1 MEHSALQPSAHL
13 ALVELAA
20 GAAGSSSSSFADR
33 PSKVKLD
40 DAAAI
45 HLGVNG
51 SGGDDPFFTST
62 ASRLDLEPT
71 TAGPHELSPVELAGV
86 IVAAALITA
95 ALIGFGIWMHFRRK
109 KSKSQELNSAT
120 GGRMNGGPNHHP
132 VAPQVSVISMETDVR
147 PAGEFASPKSSNS
160 SNSSTMLA
168 SNLFRSRIIVYRFD
182 LVGGRSSALGTTT
195 ENNKSCWPWDN
206 GRFGPSSSFQ
216 GDNNNN
222 SSVFYTVRQNS
233 YGSTGYIG
241 SLGPYRSDGVG
252 QSEEDEMGSF
262 TDYGSIVGSFPP
274 SPAGSFRSAIDA
286 PGFSRSRAGTGTS
299 FATVMSFGS
308 YRSRASNTA
317 SFHTCVEEEFS

>member
-1 MEHSALQPSAHL
+1 MEFEVWIARENPICIPKRNQRFVQCRRVCVENSYAPSDRLLNESSTSRSSIFFNLQNHPSISSSAQKEKSSTCAENRRVMEHSDLTQPLTHL
-13 ALVELAA
+13 GLVELT
-20 GAAGSSSSSFADR
+20 GGSSSSSFADR

-40 DAAAI
+40 DTI

-51 SGGDDPFFTST
+51 SDDPFFTT

-86 IVAAALITA
+86 IVAAALVTVAI
-95 ALIGFGIWMHFRRK
+95 IGLGVWMHCRRK
-109 KSKSQELNSAT
+109 KSKSQETT
-120 GGRMNGGPNHHP
+120 GGRMNGPHHP

-147 PAGEFASPKSSNS
+147 PAA
-160 SNSSTMLA
+160 
-168 SNLFRSRIIVYRFD
+168 
-182 LVGGRSSALGTTT
+182 
-195 ENNKSCWPWDN
+195 
-206 GRFGPSSSFQ
+206 
-216 GDNNNN
+216 
-222 SSVFYTVRQNS
+222 VRQNS

-241 SLGPYRSDGVG
+241 SHGPYRMDGGSGG

-274 SPAGSFRSAIDA
+274 SPAGSFRSALDA

-299 FATVMSFGS
+299 FATVKSFGS

>member
-1 MEHSALQPSAHL
+1 MEHSDLTQPLAHL
-13 ALVELAA
+13 GLVELT
-20 GAAGSSSSSFADR
+20 GGSSSSSFADR

-40 DAAAI
+40 DAI

-51 SGGDDPFFTST
+51 SDDPFFTT

-86 IVAAALITA
+86 IVAAALVTVAI
-95 ALIGFGIWMHFRRK
+95 IGLGVWMHCRRK
-109 KSKSQELNSAT
+109 KSKSQETT
-120 GGRMNGGPNHHP
+120 GGRMNGPHHP

-147 PAGEFASPKSSNS
+147 PAGQLIS
-160 SNSSTMLA
+160 A
-168 SNLFRSRIIVYRFD
+168 SNV
-182 LVGGRSSALGTTT
+182 SSAYRSQTIA
-195 ENNKSCWPWDN
+195 
-206 GRFGPSSSFQ
+206 
-216 GDNNNN
+216 
-222 SSVFYTVRQNS
+222 VRQNS

-241 SLGPYRSDGVG
+241 SHGPYRMDGGSGG

-274 SPAGSFRSAIDA
+274 SPAGSFRSALDA

-299 FATVMSFGS
+299 FATVKSFGS

>member
-1 MEHSALQPSAHL
+1 MEHSDLTPLAHS
-13 ALVELAA
+13 LVELT
-20 GAAGSSSSSFADR
+20 GAGSSSSSFADR

-40 DAAAI
+40 GDFAV

-95 ALIGFGIWMHFRRK
+95 ALIGFGVWMHFRRK
-109 KSKSQELNSAT
+109 KSKSQELNTAT
-120 GGRMNGGPNHHP
+120 GRMNGGPNHHHHP

-147 PAGEFASPKSSNS
+147 PAA
-160 SNSSTMLA
+160 
-168 SNLFRSRIIVYRFD
+168 
-182 LVGGRSSALGTTT
+182 
-195 ENNKSCWPWDN
+195 
-206 GRFGPSSSFQ
+206 
-216 GDNNNN
+216 
-222 SSVFYTVRQNS
+222 VRQNS

-241 SLGPYRSDGVG
+241 SLGPYRNDGSG

>member
-71 TAGPHELSPVELAGV
+71 TAGPHELSPDGDAVELAGV

-109 KSKSQELNSAT
+109 KSKSQELNSAS
-120 GGRMNGGPNHHP
+120 GRMNGGPNHHP

-147 PAGEFASPKSSNS
+147 PAA
-160 SNSSTMLA
+160 
-168 SNLFRSRIIVYRFD
+168 
-182 LVGGRSSALGTTT
+182 
-195 ENNKSCWPWDN
+195 
-206 GRFGPSSSFQ
+206 
-216 GDNNNN
+216 
-222 SSVFYTVRQNS
+222 VRQNS